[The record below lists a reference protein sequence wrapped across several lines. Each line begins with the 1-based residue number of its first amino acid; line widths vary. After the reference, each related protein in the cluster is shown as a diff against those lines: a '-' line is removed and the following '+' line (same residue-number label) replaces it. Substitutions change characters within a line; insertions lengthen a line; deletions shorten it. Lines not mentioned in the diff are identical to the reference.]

1 MAYLIIIVAYSAA
14 QVALGLWAARRLRGS
29 SDFFVGA
36 RSFGPGLL
44 FATFL
49 AANIGGG
56 STIGATG
63 LGYRDG
69 LAAWWWVGS
78 AAIGSLV
85 LAAWV
90 GPRIRRLAAE
100 HDLRT
105 VGDFLEWRYDARVRA
120 TIAVLLWV
128 GTVAILAG
136 QLIGIAWV
144 LNVVIGL
151 PKVAGCLIGAGVAT
165 AYFSAG
171 GLRSSAIVNV
181 VQVTVKVLGF
191 MVALPLALRAVG
203 GLDGL
208 HQTIADPGMWNP
220 WQHGRSGWVYVAMLT
235 PAFVVSPG
243 LLQKVY
249 AARDDGAVRVGVG
262 LNALALFAYALMP
275 TILGMIAQVRHPGLP
290 NHELALPMLFMHDLP
305 FWVGALGLAA
315 VFSAELS
322 ASDAILFMLA
332 TSLSQDLYKRFVN
345 PSASD
350 RRVLSV
356 ARLASLVGGLLG
368 VIVALMSKTIVDAL
382 SVFYTLLGVSLF
394 VPVVAGLFMRRARA
408 GDALAAIAGGVS
420 VVVAV
425 QLWSGGAPL
434 GVFTPAMCGL
444 AAAVLAFAAV
454 ATLVPG
460 GRPPSVE
467 AARRRS

>member
-290 NHELALPMLFMHDLP
+290 NH
-305 FWVGALGLAA
+305 
-315 VFSAELS
+315 
-322 ASDAILFMLA
+322 
-332 TSLSQDLYKRFVN
+332 R
-345 PSASD
+345 
-350 RRVLSV
+350 
-356 ARLASLVGGLLG
+356 ARPA
-368 VIVALMSKTIVDAL
+368 DAL
-382 SVFYTLLGVSLF
+382 HARSAVLG
-394 VPVVAGLFMRRARA
+394 RRARPGRGVLRRAERLRRDPVHARDVAVA
-408 GDALAAIAGGVS
+408 GSLQALRQSVRQRSARAQRRAPGIAGRRSPWRHRRADVEDDRRRAQRLLHAAGREPVR
-420 VVVAV
+420 ARCRRP
-425 QLWSGGAPL
+425 LHEARACGRRPRRDCRRRIGGRGSATL
-434 GVFTPAMCGL
+434 ERRRAAGVFTPAMCGL